1 RNPRFLI
8 SDDSITGLAEQQNL
22 QVIETAT
29 RRFGIQALYIG
40 PKEKKEYAGLIASE
54 AQVPDHVINFAL
66 FDPEGYGAPVGANRN
81 AVLLNTA
88 GELFLCVDDDTVCS
102 TGKVKS
108 GSDSYSFCENG
119 DPREMRF
126 FPEREAALASVI
138 DAEVDILELHE
149 SLLGRSV
156 SGVVSE
162 KFPSFDL
169 FSGEI
174 SPSTLE
180 DITCSRGKVVITMNG
195 LVGDSGMGLP
205 VGLLWLEGRSRNNLL
220 QSEDAYRSA
229 CVSREV
235 RRVSNGTVL
244 SSA

>member
-1 RNPRFLI
+1 HEGFIVSESDFIQMLSQVTGESSPQIETLSIITSNRPESLFRCLCSYAENAKRFERNPRFLI

-162 KFPSFDL
+162 KFPS
-169 FSGEI
+169 
-174 SPSTLE
+174 
-180 DITCSRGKVVITMNG
+180 
-195 LVGDSGMGLP
+195 
-205 VGLLWLEGRSRNNLL
+205 
-220 QSEDAYRSA
+220 
-229 CVSREV
+229 
-235 RRVSNGTVL
+235 
-244 SSA
+244 